1 MEFGISCCTEVMTL
15 RLAAAGIVT
24 LRSDPKIRPED
35 MQEAWHAT
43 AAEEGEAPC
52 PALTLCG
59 LGRFV

>member
-1 MEFGISCCTEVMTL
+1 MTL